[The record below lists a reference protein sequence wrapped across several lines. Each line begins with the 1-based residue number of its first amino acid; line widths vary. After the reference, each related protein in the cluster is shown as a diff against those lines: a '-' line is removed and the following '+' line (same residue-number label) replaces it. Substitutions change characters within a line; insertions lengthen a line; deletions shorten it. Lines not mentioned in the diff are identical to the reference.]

1 MGDGRRNV
9 ALGRGKAIM
18 GHFSYY
24 ERIPKTTGVRGR
36 TIRLVRRLLRR
47 TLWPLLLIQEV
58 SFQKVYNSL
67 QALRAEQSR
76 LDGLAC
82 MHLALQRRL
91 DFMERVLADLESPQH
106 LEHRSRSNSESPR
119 ARCA

>member
-1 MGDGRRNV
+1 
-9 ALGRGKAIM
+9 M

-24 ERIPKTTGVRGR
+24 ERIPQTTGVRGR
-36 TIRLVRRLLRR
+36 TIRIVRRILRR
-47 TLWPLLLIQEV
+47 TLWPILLIQEV
-58 SFQKVYNSL
+58 RFQKVYDSL

-91 DFMERVLADLESPQH
+91 DFMERVLAELESAQH
-106 LEHRSRSNSESPR
+106 QEHGSRPNSEPPR